1 MPKNKQQKYYK
12 LSRPSKNMK
21 DKVMDLATRR
31 GFIWGPSPNIY
42 HGGVSGFYD
51 WGPLGKLLKN
61 KVESIIR
68 KNFSSIGF
76 WEVESPTIMPKIVW
90 EASGH
95 YSGFLDPIVKCMKC
109 NSIYRADSLIKEIY
123 PNEKTDS
130 LDFEELEKLFIK
142 KKIKCPK
149 CNSHLG
155 SVQPHNLMM
164 KTSIGLDQEAFLR
177 PETATT
183 TYLLFPEYYRF
194 FRTKLPFA
202 IFQIGKVYRNE
213 ISPRQSVL
221 RTREFTQSE
230 AQLFILKEQEN
241 KYEKFKEI
249 ENESLPLQASKEDS
263 PKKIKLKQALSKK
276 IIKKQA
282 YAYCIYVAYKIA
294 KSLGFKDS
302 KIRIRQHTKKELSH
316 YADDAW
322 DLEIKTERF
331 GWFEIAGIH
340 DRTDYDLK
348 RHSEF
353 SKQNMK
359 VHGQYPHILEIAFG
373 IERPTYCLLET
384 AFKEEKVKKEIRS
397 WLDFPKG
404 IAPIDVAVFPLVRK
418 DTLPE
423 LARKIF
429 KELEKDFVC
438 TYDETGSI
446 GRLYRRMDEIGTTL
460 CCTCD
465 HQSLKDKTVTL
476 REISTMRQI
485 RVKIQDLKEIIR
497 KILDKEIIFEKAGK
511 LI

>member
-1 MPKNKQQKYYK
+1 MT
-12 LSRPSKNMK
+12 K
-21 DKVMDLATRR
+21 DKVTDLAIRR

-42 HGGVSGFYD
+42 QGGISGFYD

-68 KNFSSIGF
+68 KGFSTMGF
-76 WEVESPTIMPKIVW
+76 WEVEAPTIMPKIVW

-95 YSGFLDPIVKCMKC
+95 YSGFLDPIIKCMKC
-109 NSIYRADSLIKEIY
+109 NSVYRADSLIKELY
-123 PNEKTDS
+123 PDEKIDN
-130 LDFEELEKLFIK
+130 LDFEELEKLVIK
-142 KKIKCPK
+142 KNIKCPK
-149 CNSHLG
+149 CKSHLG
-155 SVQPHNLMM
+155 PVQTHNLMM
-164 KTSIGLDQEAFLR
+164 KTMVGLDQEAFLR

-202 IFQIGKVYRNE
+202 VFQIGKAYRNE

-221 RTREFTQSE
+221 RTREFTQAE
-230 AQLFILKEQEN
+230 AQIFILKEQED
-241 KYEKFKEI
+241 KYEKFKDI
-249 ENESLPLQASKEDS
+249 ENETLPLQSHKDNS
-263 PKKIKLKQALSKK
+263 VKKIKLKEAVSKK

-282 YAYCIYVAYKIA
+282 YAYCIYVAYSIA
-294 KSLGFKDS
+294 KSLGFEDS
-302 KIRIRQHTKKELSH
+302 KIRIRQHNPKELSH

-359 VHGQYPHILEIAFG
+359 VQGQYPQILEIAYG

-384 AFKEEKVKKEIRS
+384 SFREEKVKNETRS
-397 WLDFPKG
+397 WLYFPKG
-404 IAPIDVAVFPLVRK
+404 IAPIDVAIFPLIRK
-418 DTLPE
+418 DNLPE
-423 LARKIF
+423 LAKKIF
-429 KELEKDFVC
+429 KDLEKDFIC
-438 TYDETGSI
+438 IYDETGSI

-460 CCTCD
+460 CITVD
-465 HQSLKDKTVTL
+465 HQSLKDSTVTL
-476 REISTMRQI
+476 REISTMKQI
-485 RVKIQDLKEIIR
+485 RINISDLKEITR
-497 KILDKEIIFEKAGK
+497 KILDNEIIFEKAGRLLK
-511 LI
+511 